1 MDETPEA
8 SNAVIAYEIVHH
20 DKELASKQSTTSNE
34 ATLREKGEPDVVI
47 VYSTISRPTPLNYAP
62 PADFKLSMQNA
73 ITTQFSNL
81 GVVLLQNLQRD
92 QMSMLGAIVASKPTP
107 IPVPPTLKPTPP
119 PPPTQPP
126 PPSPAQD

>member
-1 MDETPEA
+1 MIRQAMETFFEPQCQE
-8 SNAVIAYEIVHH
+8 
-20 DKELASKQSTTSNE
+20 NE
-34 ATLREKGEPDVVI
+34 Q
-47 VYSTISRPTPLNYAP
+47 
-62 PADFKLSMQNA
+62 FKLSMQNA

>member
-34 ATLREKGEPDVVI
+34 APLREKGEPDVVI

-62 PADFKLSMQNA
+62 PADVKG
-73 ITTQFSNL
+73 IKCK
-81 GVVLLQNLQRD
+81 
-92 QMSMLGAIVASKPTP
+92 I
-107 IPVPPTLKPTPP
+107 
-119 PPPTQPP
+119 
-126 PPSPAQD
+126 